1 MRKDYVDG
9 TPDDWHEGNP
19 LFSRNYGNHKK
30 HYFEHK
36 RFIIGG
42 RKYEVRGQRSAGYK
56 DIYRIR
62 RDDGM
67 EVEWT
72 MQKIVEWLK
81 ELTVS

>member
-36 RFIIGG
+36 RFIFKG
-42 RKYEVRGQRSAGYK
+42 RKYEVRGQRSAG
-56 DIYRIR
+56 
-62 RDDGM
+62 
-67 EVEWT
+67 
-72 MQKIVEWLK
+72 
-81 ELTVS
+81 